1 MLSWKEQ
8 NMQQPSFLYI
18 ENDEM
23 SREVMKTLLTRGL
36 GYLDLTMFESSSD
49 FEHQLGSLAH
59 KPDVIFVDIH
69 MEPIDGFAMLNLIRQ
84 NAEYGAVP
92 VVALTA
98 SVMYEEVRTL
108 RDAGFDGVIAK
119 PINYDA
125 FPAILDRILSG
136 EQVWN
141 TK

>member
-1 MLSWKEQ
+1 M
-8 NMQQPSFLYI
+8 PIFLYI
-18 ENDEM
+18 ENDEL

-36 GYLDLTMFESSSD
+36 GYQDVTMFESSSD
-49 FEHQLGSLAH
+49 FEKRLNRLSH
-59 KPDVIFVDIH
+59 KPDVIFLDIH
-69 MEPIDGFAMLNLIRQ
+69 MEPIDGFDILNLIRHH
-84 NAEYGAVP
+84 AEFGAVP

-98 SVMYEEVRTL
+98 SVMNEEVRRL

-119 PINYDA
+119 PINYDT
-125 FPAILDRILSG
+125 FPGALNRILSG